1 MGAGSGRGTDFQGFL
16 ILSLKLITKPM
27 SKEKV
32 VLAYSGGLDTSVIVH
47 WLASQGYDVIAL
59 CLDLGQKVEN
69 LDEIRQK
76 GLKAGAVDVLIEDV
90 RKEFVEDYVFRAIEW
105 NAVYEGTYL
114 LGTSLARPLIS
125 KKQIE
130 AAERFG
136 ASTVS
141 HGATGKGNDQVR
153 FELGYYALNPD
164 IKIIA
169 PWKVPEFYQ
178 RYPGRAQLIEYAQ
191 QNGIPVK
198 ATAEQPWS
206 TDENLMHISF
216 ESGMLEDPWQEPKE
230 EMFELSQS
238 PKNAP
243 DQEQIL
249 TIDFEEGLPVRLDGQ
264 EFEPVELLTE
274 LNEIGGRHGIG
285 RVDLVES
292 RFVGMKSRGVYETP
306 GGTILNIAHRAM
318 ESLTLDRGVIQL
330 KDSLMPRFS
339 QLVYNGFWFSP
350 EMEIL
355 LEMGR
360 STQKRVSGTVRLK
373 LYRGNCMVTG
383 RKSDNSLYDEDI
395 ATMEADEGNYDPRD
409 SNGFIRLNALPLRI
423 HRRLTSKA

>member
-1 MGAGSGRGTDFQGFL
+1 
-16 ILSLKLITKPM
+16 M

-76 GLKAGAVDVLIEDV
+76 GLKAGAVEVLIEDV

-264 EFEPVELLTE
+264 EFAPVDLLTE

-318 ESLTLDRGVIQL
+318 ESLTLDRGVIHL

>member
-1 MGAGSGRGTDFQGFL
+1 
-16 ILSLKLITKPM
+16 M

-141 HGATGKGNDQVR
+141 HGATGKGKDQVR

-264 EFEPVELLTE
+264 EFAPVDLLTE

-318 ESLTLDRGVIQL
+318 ESLTLDRGVIHL

>member
-1 MGAGSGRGTDFQGFL
+1 
-16 ILSLKLITKPM
+16 M

-264 EFEPVELLTE
+264 EFAPVELLTE

-318 ESLTLDRGVIQL
+318 ESLTLDRGVIHL

>member
-1 MGAGSGRGTDFQGFL
+1 M
-16 ILSLKLITKPM
+16 
-27 SKEKV
+27 
-32 VLAYSGGLDTSVIVH
+32 
-47 WLASQGYDVIAL
+47 IAL

-130 AAERFG
+130 VAERFG

-238 PKNAP
+238 PQKAP
-243 DQEQIL
+243 DQEQVL

-264 EFEPVELLTE
+264 EFAPVDLLTE

-318 ESLTLDRGVIQL
+318 ESLTLDRGVIHL

-355 LEMGR
+355 LKMGR

-395 ATMEADEGNYDPRD
+395 ATMEADGGNYDPRD

>member
-1 MGAGSGRGTDFQGFL
+1 MC
-16 ILSLKLITKPM
+16 
-27 SKEKV
+27 KEKV

-264 EFEPVELLTE
+264 ELAPVDLLTE

-318 ESLTLDRGVIQL
+318 ESLTLDRGVIHL

>member
-1 MGAGSGRGTDFQGFL
+1 
-16 ILSLKLITKPM
+16 M

-47 WLASQGYDVIAL
+47 WLTSQGYDVIGL

-76 GLKAGAVDVLIEDV
+76 GLKAGAVEVLIEDV
-90 RKEFVEDYVFRAIEW
+90 RKEFVEEYVLRAIEW

-114 LGTSLARPLIS
+114 LGTSLARPLIA

-153 FELGYYALNPD
+153 FELGYYALKPD

-198 ATAEQPWS
+198 ATTEQPWS

-216 ESGMLEDPWQEPKE
+216 ESGMLEDPWQEPRE

-243 DQEQIL
+243 DQEQTL
-249 TIDFEEGLPVRLDGQ
+249 TIDFEEGTPRTLDGQ
-264 EFEPVELLTE
+264 DYEPVNLLTK
-274 LNEIGGRHGIG
+274 LNEIGGQNGIG

-318 ESLTLDRGVIQL
+318 ESLTLDRGVINL

>member
-1 MGAGSGRGTDFQGFL
+1 
-16 ILSLKLITKPM
+16 M

-59 CLDLGQKVEN
+59 CLDLGQKVES

-264 EFEPVELLTE
+264 EFETVDLLTE

-318 ESLTLDRGVIQL
+318 ESLTLDRGVIHL

>member
-1 MGAGSGRGTDFQGFL
+1 MN
-16 ILSLKLITKPM
+16 
-27 SKEKV
+27 KEKV

-90 RKEFVEDYVFRAIEW
+90 RKEFVENYVFRAIEW

-169 PWKVPEFYQ
+169 PWKVQEFYQ

-249 TIDFEEGLPVRLDGQ
+249 IIDFEEGLPVRLDGQ
-264 EFEPVELLTE
+264 EFAPVNLLTE

-292 RFVGMKSRGVYETP
+292 RFDGLKSRGVYETP

-318 ESLTLDRGVIQL
+318 ESLTLDRGVIHL

-350 EMEIL
+350 EMENL

>member
-1 MGAGSGRGTDFQGFL
+1 
-16 ILSLKLITKPM
+16 M

-243 DQEQIL
+243 DQEHVL

-264 EFEPVELLTE
+264 EFASVDLLTE

-318 ESLTLDRGVIQL
+318 ESLTLDRGVIHL

>member
-1 MGAGSGRGTDFQGFL
+1 
-16 ILSLKLITKPM
+16 M

-47 WLASQGYDVIAL
+47 WLTSQGYDVIAL
-59 CLDLGQKVEN
+59 CLALGQKVEN
-69 LDEIRQK
+69 LDEIRHK

-249 TIDFEEGLPVRLDGQ
+249 TIDFEEGLPVRLDAQ
-264 EFEPVELLTE
+264 EFQPVDLLTE

-318 ESLTLDRGVIQL
+318 ESLTLDRGVIHL

-360 STQKRVSGTVRLK
+360 ITQKRVSGTVRLK

>member
-1 MGAGSGRGTDFQGFL
+1 
-16 ILSLKLITKPM
+16 M

-238 PKNAP
+238 PQNAP
-243 DQEQIL
+243 DQEQVL

-264 EFEPVELLTE
+264 EFAPVDLLTE
-274 LNEIGGRHGIG
+274 LNEIGGCHGIG

-292 RFVGMKSRGVYETP
+292 RLVGMKSRGVYETP

-318 ESLTLDRGVIQL
+318 ESLTLDRGVIHL

>member
-1 MGAGSGRGTDFQGFL
+1 
-16 ILSLKLITKPM
+16 M

-47 WLASQGYDVIAL
+47 WLASQRYDVIAL

-264 EFEPVELLTE
+264 EFKPVDLLTE

-318 ESLTLDRGVIQL
+318 ESLTLDRGVIHL

>member
-1 MGAGSGRGTDFQGFL
+1 M
-16 ILSLKLITKPM
+16 
-27 SKEKV
+27 
-32 VLAYSGGLDTSVIVH
+32 
-47 WLASQGYDVIAL
+47 IAL

-90 RKEFVEDYVFRAIEW
+90 RKEFVEDYVIRAIEW

-264 EFEPVELLTE
+264 EFAPVDLLTE

-318 ESLTLDRGVIQL
+318 ESLTLDRGVIHL

>member
-1 MGAGSGRGTDFQGFL
+1 
-16 ILSLKLITKPM
+16 M

-90 RKEFVEDYVFRAIEW
+90 RKEFVEDYVFRAVEW

-169 PWKVPEFYQ
+169 PWKVTEFYQ

-264 EFEPVELLTE
+264 ELAPVDLLTE
-274 LNEIGGRHGIG
+274 LNENGGRNGIG

-318 ESLTLDRGVIQL
+318 ESLTLDRGVIHL

-360 STQKRVSGTVRLK
+360 STQKRVSGSVRLK